1 MQRTKFE
8 RPTSFWSNL
17 GSVLESSA
25 ASLITLLVIPALLA
39 VALLLPPVSLLDR
52 IQSLAYTS
60 IDERGATVLEPD
72 GTVATF
78 PGEWVETPFRVS
90 FNSSIPRVTF
100 LNGEAGDSWRTAA
113 ATLPDLL
120 APRSPLYRM
129 DIRGTAPKGVVLQI
143 PIPNDSEPYET
154 LGLYTWTGTHWDHL
168 PSMVL
173 RSDDK
178 IEAQLL
184 GRVPTN
190 FMVMQAGSALPRVAA
205 NVGLANQ
212 LPGNVDNAV
221 TNVVVAGLY
230 LRGDGALDGRLQEIP
245 QGNYEITPVLRN
257 WHDGEVPRIDL
268 LNNMLIDPGLLENQ
282 LRAITELL
290 ITNFYPGVVIDYRG
304 VDATAASRSD
314 FVRFATLLSARLNAP
329 DVNKRLAIRVE
340 PPQQVSALE
349 WQTFGFD
356 WAALG
361 EIADTLI
368 VPAPVDP
375 RAYQAGGEMDAL
387 LQWAV
392 SQVDR
397 NKIQIE
403 LPGRSVERS
412 GNYLLLKDYQDAL
425 QPLISQIKAEGGS
438 TPGQQ
443 IQVTLDNP
451 RLLNRLT
458 HDANTGTYSYSYLDD
473 QGFERTVFIENAT
486 SFAHKLSLLDK
497 YNVSQVVIRDLD
509 TGDVDPQIWDIARQF
524 QEGALLT
531 PQTSGLSVSYT
542 IRNQDGSVLVQDTR
556 SLDNPNYAFA
566 APSNAS
572 GIQLEVQ
579 LVENNRPIGMAN
591 RIALA
596 LAPPARAAT
605 ADPAPEPTPDF
616 VRLTS
621 GQIVNVREGPSTQYR
636 VVGQVQ
642 PNQVYRILGKNQ
654 AGDWWQLD
662 LNGTVGW
669 TIGSLV
675 NAAGDTGSVAVITD
689 IPAPPAPVAVAVA
702 APAPERRDAGEEA
715 APAPAPAAVAAPAPT
730 GGGSFGYGTQAHMI
744 HVGANEVN
752 QVFAATKN
760 MGFGWLKQQIEWH
773 VFEAN
778 QGQIGWSDMDDLVN
792 RGDGSGINLL
802 FSVVNAPDWAREQGF
817 DRSVGGPPQD
827 PQTFANFLGAMA
839 GRYCGRSLKAIEVWN
854 EQNLHYEWGNR
865 PLNAAEYVAL
875 LRPSYAAIKAACPSM
890 YVISGALTPAGN
902 NGNLA
907 MDDFT
912 YLEQMFQAGL
922 NNYMDGIGAHPS
934 GYNVPPSA
942 TWENA
947 CEAIR
952 KHGNSFNGACDS
964 PHHSWSFR
972 STMEGYRNIALKY
985 GAGNKRIWPTEFGWA
1000 AGGAFDPRYAYA
1012 NDNSYEEQA
1021 AWTVEA
1027 YQMMKNWGWVGPAIL
1042 WNMNFRVI
1050 ANGTEKA
1057 QWGIV
1062 DPGWGPLPVYN
1073 ALRDMPK

>member
-17 GSVLESSA
+17 GSLLENSA

-39 VALLLPPVSLLDR
+39 VALLLPPISLLDR

-60 IDERGATVLEPD
+60 VDQNGATVLEPD
-72 GTVATF
+72 GTLATF
-78 PGEWVETPFRVS
+78 PGEWVEVPFRATFS
-90 FNSSIPRVTF
+90 GSIPRVTF
-100 LNGEAGDSWRTAA
+100 LNGEAGDNWRTAA
-113 ATLPDLL
+113 VTLPDLL
-120 APRSPLYRM
+120 TPRSPLYRL

-154 LGLYTWTGTHWDHL
+154 LGVYTWTGTRWDHL
-168 PSMVL
+168 PSTVL
-173 RSDDK
+173 SADDK
-178 IEAQLL
+178 IEAQLP

-190 FMVMQAGSALPRVAA
+190 FMVMQTGAALPRVAA
-205 NVGLANQ
+205 NVGLADQ
-212 LPGNVDNAV
+212 LPANADNAV
-221 TNVVVAGLY
+221 TNIVVAGLY
-230 LRGDGALDGRLQEIP
+230 LRGDGALDGRLHDVP

-257 WHDGEVPRIDL
+257 WHEGQVPRIDL
-268 LNNMLIDPGLLENQ
+268 LNNMLIDPGLMDNQ
-282 LRAITELL
+282 LRAINDLL
-290 ITNFYPGVVIDYRG
+290 ISNFYPGVVIDYRG
-304 VDATAASRSD
+304 VDATAASRAD
-314 FVRFATLLSARLNAP
+314 FVRFAALLAERLHAA

-340 PPQQVSALE
+340 PPQQISALD
-349 WQTFGFD
+349 WQTFGYD
-356 WAALG
+356 WTALG

-368 VPAPVDP
+368 IPAPVDP
-375 RAYQAGGEMDAL
+375 RAYQAGGEMDAM

-397 NKIQIE
+397 SKIQIE

-425 QPLISQIKAEGGS
+425 QPLISQIQTEGGT
-438 TPGQQ
+438 TPGQP
-443 IQVTLDNP
+443 IQVTLENP
-451 RLLNRLT
+451 RLLSRLS
-458 HDANTGTYSYSYLDD
+458 HDEATGTYSYSYLDD
-473 QGFERTVFIENAT
+473 QGFERTVFIENAS

-509 TGDVDPQIWDIARQF
+509 TGNVDPQIWEIARQF
-524 QEGALLT
+524 QEGVLLT

-542 IRNQDGSVLVQDTR
+542 IKNQDGSVLVQETR
-556 SLDNPNYAFA
+556 PLDNPKYAFA
-566 APSNAS
+566 APSNAT
-572 GIQLEVQ
+572 GLKVEVQ
-579 LVENNRPIGMAN
+579 LVENNQTIGIAN
-591 RIALA
+591 SIALA
-596 LAPPARAAT
+596 LTPPAAPTPAA
-605 ADPAPEPTPDF
+605 PAPEPTPDF
-616 VRLTS
+616 SRLTS

-662 LNGTVGW
+662 LNGAVGW
-669 TIGSLV
+669 AIGSLV
-675 NAAGDTGSVAVITD
+675 NVEGDTGSLAVITD
-689 IPAPPAPVAVAVA
+689 LPAPPEPVAVAP
-702 APAPERRDAGEEA
+702 APAPEQRAAEAEKPA

-730 GGGSFGYGTQAHMI
+730 GGGSFGYGVQAHMV
-744 HVGANEVN
+744 HNDQAGKVM
-752 QVFAATKN
+752 QMTKG
-760 MGFGWLKQQIEWH
+760 MGFNWVKQQIEWK

-778 QGQIGWSDMDDLVN
+778 QGQIDWGSMEGIVN
-792 RGDGSGINLL
+792 AANASGINLL
-802 FSVVNAPDWAREQGF
+802 FSVVNAPDWAREPGF

-827 PQTFANFLGAMA
+827 PQTFANFLGALA
-839 GRYCGRSLKAIEVWN
+839 GRYCGSSVKAIEVWN

-902 NGNLA
+902 NGNYA
-907 MDDFT
+907 IDDFQ
-912 YLEQMFQAGL
+912 YLEAMFQAGM
-922 NNYMDGIGAHPS
+922 NNFIDGIGAHPS
-934 GYNVPPSA
+934 GYNVPPNV
-942 TWENA
+942 TWQDA
-947 CEAIR
+947 CAAIQR
-952 KHGNSFNGACDS
+952 HGNSFNGACDS

-1027 YQMMKNWGWVGPAIL
+1027 YQMMRNWGWVGPAIL
-1042 WNMNFRVI
+1042 WNLNFRVV

-1062 DPGWGPLPVYN
+1062 DPNWGPLPIYN